1 MKLQSIITGLLASLF
16 SLVSHAHT
24 GPDSAMISFRQPVPE
39 ELVGKWLNG
48 TFSMNNWWAYDG
60 REYLG
65 NPYSR
70 SAAFHFNKN
79 GDAEFYLAVKNHTGN
94 CSTEAFTFFK
104 GAVSFNDAENSF
116 TLTPAKG
123 NFRVFYS
130 CTPRLNTD
138 RKARAEELKP
148 TTYYWS
154 METDAQDKTWLV
166 IRFSRDKNAAAT
178 YFKSTRW

>member
-1 MKLQSIITGLLASLF
+1 MKFQSIIAGIAACFCSLALY
-16 SLVSHAHT
+16 AGT
-24 GPDSAMISFRQPVPE
+24 GPESSTITSRQPIPE

-48 TFSMNNWWAYDG
+48 TFSMSNWWAYDG
-60 REYLG
+60 REYIG

-70 SAAFHFNKN
+70 SAAFHFSKN

-94 CSTEAFTFFK
+94 CSTEAFTYFK
-104 GAVSFNDAENSF
+104 GVVSFNDAEKSF
-116 TLTPAKG
+116 TMTPAKG

-138 RKARAEELKP
+138 RKAKAEELKP